1 MQFSQPG
8 IDAALRHQAG
18 MGACSTIRARP
29 STMMRSA
36 FCIGQ
41 PVRDDRGGSVD
52 IEFIDALPMTT
63 TGKVLRRVLKLQ
75 GEERFQKTKG

>member
-1 MQFSQPG
+1 
-8 IDAALRHQAG
+8 
-18 MGACSTIRARP
+18 
-29 STMMRSA
+29 MMRSA
-36 FCIGQ
+36 FCTGQ

-52 IEFIDALPMTT
+52 IEFIDALAMTT